1 MILYGPNIKTQS
13 SYMSTPQAALT
24 LLQLLKFNSFARC
37 RGCDTSH
44 TLRHREEREP
54 LPQYLGVLI
63 HHKTRKRKLV
73 DALFELGLCISCDH
87 VLSISTILG
96 NNLCCQFE
104 IEKNVCPPTLRK
116 KLFTNAAIDNLDH
129 NTSSTTAEDFFHGTG
144 ISIFQHPRCEA
155 NGVER
160 TTMTTLDN
168 SHNISTRHL
177 EKLPPSYTDVPQVA
191 LCKKDPVPPKV
202 EGSIKVDCLLI
213 PEATCMQR
221 EYRYIYDGH
230 TT

>member
-1 MILYGPNIKTQS
+1 M
-13 SYMSTPQAALT
+13 
-24 LLQLLKFNSFARC
+24 
-37 RGCDTSH
+37 
-44 TLRHREEREP
+44 
-54 LPQYLGVLI
+54 
-63 HHKTRKRKLV
+63 
-73 DALFELGLCISCDH
+73 H

-96 NNLCCQFE
+96 NNLCRQFE

-129 NTSSTTAEDFFHGTG
+129 NTSSTTAEDSFHGTG
-144 ISIFQHPRCEA
+144 ISIFQHPRCESS
-155 NGVER
+155 GVER

-177 EKLPPSYTDVPQVA
+177 DKLSPSYTDVPPVA

-202 EGSIKVDCLLI
+202 EGSIQVDCLLI
-213 PEATCMQR
+213 PEAMQR

-230 TT
+230 TTWCHGTEFG